1 MKFLNR
7 LIVSMI
13 FAPVTL
19 LMFYLGGVYMFS
31 FLGIL
36 VILMLHELRV
46 NYRKK
51 GIHIPVTMLFFGI
64 MVYIA
69 GALGEDYLVMSV
81 LFVGILVMSGNYL
94 FRNKPEAS
102 IQKLSI
108 AMLSIIY
115 TAYFLALLFRLR
127 VLPQGRSLV
136 TALLLVIWV
145 TDTSAYITGM
155 LIGKRKGIIKISP
168 HKSLEGF
175 LGGFIFSL
183 IGSYTLVLFLKLNVN
198 YIWMLSISGGIVGQ
212 YGDLF
217 ESMIKRDLQI
227 KDSSRILQEHGGI
240 LDRFDSLLF
249 ATPAL
254 YIILKLTGVF

>member
-7 LIVSMI
+7 LLVSMI
-13 FAPVTL
+13 LAPVTL
-19 LMFYLGGVYMFS
+19 LMFYLGGAYMFV

-36 VILMLHELRV
+36 ALLMLEELRK

-51 GIHIPVTMLFFGI
+51 GINIPVTMLFFGI
-64 MVYIA
+64 LVYSA
-69 GALGEDYLVMSV
+69 GAWGKDYLVLSV

-108 AMLSIIY
+108 ALFSIIY
-115 TAYFLALLFRLR
+115 TAYFLSLLFRLR
-127 VLPQGRSLV
+127 MLPQGREIVIAFLV
-136 TALLLVIWV
+136 VVWIM
-145 TDTSAYITGM
+145 DTSAYLTGM

-168 HKSLEGF
+168 QKSLEGF
-175 LGGFIFSL
+175 LGGFIFSTV
-183 IGSYTLVLFLKLNVN
+183 GTYFLVIFLKLDTN
-198 YIWMLSISGGIVGQ
+198 YIWMLSISGGIIGQ

-249 ATPAL
+249 AAPAL
-254 YIILKLTGVF
+254 YIMLKLTGAF